1 MEELTC
7 NLKLHV
13 QEQGVLCCQ
22 LLLLNLSVQL
32 QEINNHETDPVKIIK
47 QDKKK
52 IHKLEIEGLFV
63 QTSNRVTDEIYKID
77 EKYKKATE

>member
-13 QEQGVLCCQ
+13 QEQGALCSQ
-22 LLLLNLSVQL
+22 LLLLNLFVQL

-52 IHKLEIEGLFV
+52 YISL
-63 QTSNRVTDEIYKID
+63 R
-77 EKYKKATE
+77 

>member
-52 IHKLEIEGLFV
+52 IHKLEIEGCP
-63 QTSNRVTDEIYKID
+63 TTKRS
-77 EKYKKATE
+77 